1 MENKRPLS
9 ILRFNAEKMRDN
21 GAPQEY
27 IAKYLADNGSNFQQI
42 MSIESPSQDILNQDI
57 ELERSGKWKKQ
68 QEMSD
73 VGSLVGGTAKAVA
86 GGLTYGFADELRA
99 GAKAISETALK
110 GGFKR
115 SNKPFVEQIKERRNL
130 INTEYDKAFEE
141 EKANMERFAEKHPVL
156 STVGTV
162 AGALANPL
170 GAVGMAGKGASLG
183 TKVARGALTSGVQG
197 GLYGLGEGEG
207 GLANRLS
214 NALDYAK
221 TGAIVG
227 GGIPVAGWGLKK
239 AGELTA
245 DVLGLTSGAGG
256 ESIKRAYTAGKQNS
270 QTFKQAMRG
279 KTDAF
284 KAVEEAGEALKNMEY
299 ARGQAFASKLPKNGE
314 IAISNKG
321 VVQAYDDAVK
331 KISGVT
337 SGVNDVATK
346 QLSDVRKMLQNIDDL
361 GGFTF
366 NRANEMKQELDD
378 MIGKMVQAKEKKVVS
393 MLMPIKNAI
402 KDAMVEKVPEYG
414 RALKEFSEATEL
426 IESIK
431 SALSSKSSPTTQLR
445 ALQSITRQ
453 SVAGAQGGK
462 IQLGKILDEVSG
474 GRLLDTVAG
483 GQVSQWMPRDILR
496 GGAGVMSA
504 LKLDPRGIAGALALS
519 PRAVGE
525 SAYLLGRLANQ
536 AGKATARMP
545 KSATVYTP
553 LVKALGGM

>member
-42 MSIESPSQDILNQDI
+42 MAVASPSQEVLDRALEMEQSGEFAKRK
-57 ELERSGKWKKQ
+57 ELEAQ
-68 QEMSD
+68 
-73 VGSLVGGTAKAVA
+73 VTAKAEKSKERLKDLEYAQGVA
-86 GGLTYGFADELRA
+86 RGIGGGLLYGFSDEA
-99 GAKAISETALK
+99 ESALTGQDVK
-110 GGFKR
+110 SIK
-115 SNKPFVEQIKERRNL
+115 KEQQKF
-130 INTEYDKAFEE
+130 TEE
-141 EKANMERFAEKHPVL
+141 HPVA
-156 STVGTV
+156 SIASTV
-162 AGALANPL
+162 AGALVNPL

-207 GLANRLS
+207 DLANRLS

-227 GGIPVAGWGLKK
+227 GGIPVAGLGLKK

-284 KAVEEAGEALKNMEY
+284 KAVEEASEALKNMEY

-346 QLSDVRKMLQNIDDL
+346 QLSDVRQMLQNIDDL

-536 AGKATARMP
+536 AGKATARIP
-545 KSATVYTP
+545 KSAAVYAP
-553 LVKALGGM
+553 LLKALGGM